1 MTKQLIQTDPSAQLR
16 SLTNARI
23 GLGNVGGALPTNEI
37 LSFRLAHAEAK
48 DAVYHALDIDTLQAQ
63 IEEIGVSIFVA
74 NSRANSRDEYLKRPD
89 LGRRLSQK
97 SIDDLVAKKQHYEI
111 VLVVAD
117 GLSAEAVNKHS
128 VPILRQF
135 ISLLS
140 GKYSVAVVLVK
151 QGRVAIADEIAEI
164 FGAKLTAIFIGER
177 PGLSSPQS
185 MGIYLTYAPKV
196 GLTDESRNCI
206 SNIHTEGL
214 SYDTATQILH
224 FYMSQAMRIQKT
236 GIDLKLDLGLLE
248 G

>member
-1 MTKQLIQTDPSAQLR
+1 
-16 SLTNARI
+16 
-23 GLGNVGGALPTNEI
+23 
-37 LSFRLAHAEAK
+37 
-48 DAVYHALDIDTLQAQ
+48 
-63 IEEIGVSIFVA
+63 
-74 NSRANSRDEYLKRPD
+74 
-89 LGRRLSQK
+89 
-97 SIDDLVAKKQHYEI
+97 
-111 VLVVAD
+111 
-117 GLSAEAVNKHS
+117 
-128 VPILRQF
+128 
-135 ISLLS
+135 
-140 GKYSVAVVLVK
+140 LVK

>member
-214 SYDTATQILH
+214 SYDTATQILY